1 MTARRA
7 PRARRHG
14 ALFVLATLL
23 AFVLLCPRTA
33 HAGYTHYWMW
43 HARPDAEALRA
54 CVADMDRIVE
64 ARRGILA
71 DWQDR
76 TGTAA
81 VFLGTGTFGD
91 AGVPAPDIV
100 FNGIG
105 DDGHEAFGFP
115 LAPFM
120 ADRPEFQFVKTAAK
134 PYDEVVTA
142 CLIVARDHFRPEV
155 LTIASDGTWRPDWAP
170 GAALYEQVLGR
181 PATDPLGGAM
191 DLPGDGEPPAEGT
204 APPRDSGSTRRN
216 LIVSALVFLA
226 LAIVY
231 LLVRK

>member
-1 MTARRA
+1 
-7 PRARRHG
+7 
-14 ALFVLATLL
+14 
-23 AFVLLCPRTA
+23 
-33 HAGYTHYWMW
+33 MW

-54 CVADMDRIVE
+54 CVGDIERIVE
-64 ARRGILA
+64 ARRGTLA

-81 VFLGTGTFGD
+81 VFVGTGTFGD
-91 AGVPAPDIV
+91 AGVPGPSIG

-105 DDGHEAFGFP
+105 ANGYEAFGFP
-115 LAPFM
+115 LAPFT
-120 ADRPEFQFVKTAAK
+120 ADQPEFQFVKTAAK

-155 LTIASDGTWRPDWAP
+155 LTIASDGTWAPDWAP
-170 GAALYEQVLGR
+170 GAALYEKALGR
-181 PATDPLGGAM
+181 TARDPLGGSM
-191 DLPGDGEPPAEGT
+191 DLPGGGEPPAEGT
-204 APPRDSGSTRRN
+204 EPPRDSGSTRRN

-231 LLVRK
+231 LLARK